1 MKVKQIT
8 FLLILVV
15 FSTTLFAQA
24 LNGDGEKIVIA
35 VVDFRNTGGNDDLDY
50 LEKTIPENIIT
61 RMAKS
66 GQTEIVE
73 RSRLQEALTELELG
87 LSGIVD
93 EQSAV
98 ELGRAVGANA
108 ILLGSYASIGQKIRI
123 NARLI
128 DVQTSR
134 IIKADVVEGNV
145 SSEIFTMMDQ
155 LAYSMESQ
163 LLNRENETLQYQQI
177 PINREPVAEKKF
189 KEKKPLLKR
198 PIFWMAT
205 AAVVGGGVYFATQS
219 SSSGG
224 GSDKMSQVKIII
236 NIP

>member
-1 MKVKQIT
+1 MNVRKFTLVL
-8 FLLILVV
+8 LLII
-15 FSTTLFAQA
+15 FSAQIFAQP
-24 LNGDGEKIVIA
+24 LNPEKEKIVIA

-128 DVQTSR
+128 DVKSSR

-145 SSEIFTMMDQ
+145 SSEIFSMMDQ
-155 LAYSMESQ
+155 LAYSMELQ
-163 LLNRENETLQYQQI
+163 LLNKENETLQYQPI
-177 PINREPVAEKKF
+177 PINREPVAEKKIKKKKSIF
-189 KEKKPLLKR
+189 KSPL
-198 PIFWMAT
+198 FWVAT
-205 AAVVGGGVYFATQS
+205 TAVVGGGVYFATQS
-219 SSSGG
+219 SSDGDN
-224 GSDKMSQVKIII
+224 DKMSSVKIII